1 MMCPQ
6 HWIIMVVSDGV
17 PCPVVLVSYGL
28 VYINLAQACENEE
41 TSSQRRAVMIL
52 TISYIVFIVPHSIFE
67 SLPEETADRAL
78 LSVIIHAWFW
88 CVYVDN
94 FFIYIIF
101 WRRVRKAIQLLLKD
115 LLDMTGL
122 GWDKSHSENK
132 EETDIWWTEM
142 NELGRLK

>member
-1 MMCPQ
+1 
-6 HWIIMVVSDGV
+6 MVASDGV
-17 PCPVVLVSYGL
+17 PCLVILVSYAL

-67 SLPEETADRAL
+67 SLPEETANRAL

-122 GWDKSHSENK
+122 GWDNSHSENK
-132 EETDIWWTEM
+132 EETDIWWTER
-142 NELGRLK
+142 NELRRLK

>member
-6 HWIIMVVSDGV
+6 AWIILVVGDGLLRL
-17 PCPVVLVSYGL
+17 VVLLSYGM
-28 VYINLAQACENEE
+28 VYINLAQASEDED

-52 TISYIVFIVPHSIFE
+52 TISYLVFILPHSIFE
-67 SLPEETADRAL
+67 SLSEETANRAL

-101 WRRVRKAIQLLLKD
+101 WRRVRKAIQLLAAD
-115 LLDMTGL
+115 LMEMTGV
-122 GWDKSHSENK
+122 GCHRWSQDQV
-132 EETDIWWTEM
+132 EETDVWWSEM
-142 NELGRLK
+142 NKL